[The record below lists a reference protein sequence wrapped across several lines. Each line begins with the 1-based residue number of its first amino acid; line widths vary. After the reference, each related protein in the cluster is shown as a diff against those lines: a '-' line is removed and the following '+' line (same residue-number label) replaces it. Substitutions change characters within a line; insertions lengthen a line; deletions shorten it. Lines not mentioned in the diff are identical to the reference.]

1 MKIYWKVKTLYCY
14 LHDNYKY
21 SQLKLNRINLYIL
34 DTTFITFI
42 YHQ

>member
-21 SQLKLNRINLYIL
+21 SQLKLNRIKKLRQIATY
-34 DTTFITFI
+34 
-42 YHQ
+42 